1 MSRHEA
7 GWVPAEQ
14 DHEHRFTILIGHA
27 PITMAAGFV
36 LPEFRECRCGE
47 RLYVGTI
54 ECGAL

>member
-1 MSRHEA
+1 MSE
-7 GWVPAEQ
+7 PAEQ
-14 DHEHRFTILIGHA
+14 DHEHRFTVLIGHA

-47 RLYVGTI
+47 RIQVGSI